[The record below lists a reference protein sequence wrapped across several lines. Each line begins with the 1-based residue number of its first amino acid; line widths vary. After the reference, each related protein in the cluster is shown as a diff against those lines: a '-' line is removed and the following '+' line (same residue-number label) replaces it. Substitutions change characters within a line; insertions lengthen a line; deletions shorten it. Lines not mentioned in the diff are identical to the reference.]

1 MSTVAF
7 NSQKISTGVGFEH
20 LDNAEIWGWLFDHHD
35 EDEQLI
41 SLENGI
47 NQEKETLFFDFDPNN
62 WNINDTQMNSA
73 FHFLDK

>member
-1 MSTVAF
+1 MSAVVF
-7 NSQKISTGVGFEH
+7 NSQKISTGVGF
-20 LDNAEIWGWLFDHHD
+20 
-35 EDEQLI
+35 EQLI

-47 NQEKETLFFDFDPNN
+47 NQEKETLFFDFDSNN